1 MMKLQNRYMGIMK
14 FIMRRYKMKGIL
26 EKGLGEKF
34 VIETDLTKRLV
45 MDNVAKVYPVYKIRL
60 DKLYYNDQN
69 DRIATWVS
77 QYKTENNVDEINM
90 ENLDEYNTIIHNFV
104 TESNREALRKTQ
116 TNMELIGQNVPGVV
130 LQDGRIIDGNRRFT
144 CLRNIEE
151 KTGQTQYFEAVI
163 LDHNIKNDKKQIKML
178 ELMLQHGIDEKI
190 DYNPIDRLV
199 GVYNDVIETGLL
211 TAKEYAMGIGVKES
225 EVVQEI
231 EKAKLMVEFL
241 EFINAPKQFHLARHF
256 NIVDPLKELNT
267 MLKRINDEDK
277 KEDLKYSVFSQFLV
291 SPEGDATRYMRKIK
305 KIASNDRFLEG
316 YLDEQVDLVEK
327 VCDILEEH
335 PEVKENEI
343 AKIRSDEDLKRN
355 FYQSTEKHLNKVNSD
370 ATRNQPIKLV
380 EKAFDNLELI
390 DLNIL
395 NKLSVL
401 QVEEFSNNV
410 KDLKE
415 KINNL
420 EKALELLQV

>member
-1 MMKLQNRYMGIMK
+1 
-14 FIMRRYKMKGIL
+14 MKGIL

-34 VIETDLTKRLV
+34 VIETDLTKKLV
-45 MDNVAKVYPVYKIRL
+45 IDNVAKVYRVYKIRL

-90 ENLDEYNTIIHNFV
+90 ENLDEYNAIIHNFV

-163 LDHNIKNDKKQIKML
+163 LDHNIKNNKKQIKML

-277 KEDLKYSVFSQFLV
+277 KEDLKYSVFSQFLI

-327 VCDILEEH
+327 VCDILETH

-395 NKLSVL
+395 SKLSVL
-401 QVEEFSNNV
+401 QLEEFSNNV

-420 EKALELLQV
+420 EKAIELLQV

>member
-1 MMKLQNRYMGIMK
+1 MKC
-14 FIMRRYKMKGIL
+14 IL

-34 VIETDLTKRLV
+34 IIETDLTKKLV
-45 MDNVAKVYPVYKIRL
+45 IDNVAKVYPVHKIRL

-90 ENLDEYNTIIHNFV
+90 ENSDEYNAIIHNFV

-163 LDHNIKNDKKQIKML
+163 LDHNIKNNKKQIKML

-211 TAKEYAMGIGVKES
+211 TAKEYGMGIGVKES
-225 EVVQEI
+225 EVLQEI

-277 KEDLKYSVFSQFLV
+277 KESLKYSVFSQFLV

-305 KIASNDRFLEG
+305 KIASNDRFLER
-316 YLDEQVDLVEK
+316 YLYEQVDLVEK
-327 VCDILEEH
+327 VCSILEEH

-401 QVEEFSNNV
+401 QVEEFSNNI

>member
-1 MMKLQNRYMGIMK
+1 
-14 FIMRRYKMKGIL
+14 MKGIL

-34 VIETDLTKRLV
+34 VIETDLTKKLV
-45 MDNVAKVYPVYKIRL
+45 IDNVAKVYPVYKIRS

-90 ENLDEYNTIIHNFV
+90 ENLDEYNAIIHNFV

-163 LDHNIKNDKKQIKML
+163 LDHNIKNNKKQIKML

-277 KEDLKYSVFSQFLV
+277 KEDLKYSVFSQFLI

-305 KIASNDRFLEG
+305 D
-316 YLDEQVDLVEK
+316 
-327 VCDILEEH
+327 C
-335 PEVKENEI
+335 
-343 AKIRSDEDLKRN
+343 
-355 FYQSTEKHLNKVNSD
+355 
-370 ATRNQPIKLV
+370 
-380 EKAFDNLELI
+380 
-390 DLNIL
+390 
-395 NKLSVL
+395 
-401 QVEEFSNNV
+401 
-410 KDLKE
+410 
-415 KINNL
+415 
-420 EKALELLQV
+420 

>member
-1 MMKLQNRYMGIMK
+1 
-14 FIMRRYKMKGIL
+14 MKGIL
-26 EKGLGEKF
+26 EKGLREKF
-34 VIETDLTKRLV
+34 VIETDLTKKLV
-45 MDNVAKVYPVYKIRL
+45 IDNVAKVYPVYKIRL

-90 ENLDEYNTIIHNFV
+90 ENLDEYNAIIHNFV

-163 LDHNIKNDKKQIKML
+163 LDHNIKNNKKQIKML

-277 KEDLKYSVFSQFLV
+277 KEDLKYSVFSQFLI

-327 VCDILEEH
+327 VCDILETH

-395 NKLSVL
+395 SKLSVL
-401 QVEEFSNNV
+401 QLEEFSNNV

-420 EKALELLQV
+420 EKAIELLQV

>member
-1 MMKLQNRYMGIMK
+1 
-14 FIMRRYKMKGIL
+14 MKGIL

-34 VIETDLTKRLV
+34 VIETDLTKKLV
-45 MDNVAKVYPVYKIRL
+45 IDNVAKVYPVYKIRL

-90 ENLDEYNTIIHNFV
+90 ENLDEYNAIIHNFV

-163 LDHNIKNDKKQIKML
+163 LDHNIKNNKKQIKIL

>member
-1 MMKLQNRYMGIMK
+1 
-14 FIMRRYKMKGIL
+14 MKGIL
-26 EKGLGEKF
+26 EKGLREKF
-34 VIETDLTKRLV
+34 VIETDLTKKLV
-45 MDNVAKVYPVYKIRL
+45 IDNVAKVYPVYKIRL

-90 ENLDEYNTIIHNFV
+90 ENLDEYNAIIHNFV

-163 LDHNIKNDKKQIKML
+163 LDHNIKNNKKQIKML

-305 KIASNDRFLEG
+305 KIASNDRLLEG

-343 AKIRSDEDLKRN
+343 AKIRSYEDLKRN
-355 FYQSTEKHLNKVNSD
+355 FYQSTEKHLNRVNSD

-415 KINNL
+415 KVNKL

>member
-1 MMKLQNRYMGIMK
+1 
-14 FIMRRYKMKGIL
+14 MKGIL

-34 VIETDLTKRLV
+34 VIETDLTKKLV
-45 MDNVAKVYPVYKIRL
+45 IDNVAKVYPVYKIRL

-90 ENLDEYNTIIHNFV
+90 ENLDEYNAIIHNFV

-163 LDHNIKNDKKQIKML
+163 LDHNIKNNKKQIKML

-211 TAKEYAMGIGVKES
+211 TAKEYAMGIAVKES

-420 EKALELLQV
+420 EKALESLQA

>member
-1 MMKLQNRYMGIMK
+1 
-14 FIMRRYKMKGIL
+14 MKGIL

-34 VIETDLTKRLV
+34 VIETDLTKKLV
-45 MDNVAKVYPVYKIRL
+45 IDNVAKVYPVYKIRS

-90 ENLDEYNTIIHNFV
+90 ENLDEYNAIIHNFV

-163 LDHNIKNDKKQIKML
+163 LDHNIKNNKKQIKML

-277 KEDLKYSVFSQFLV
+277 KEDLKYSVFSQFLI

-327 VCDILEEH
+327 VCDILEAH

-410 KDLKE
+410 KELKE
-415 KINNL
+415 KINSL

>member
-1 MMKLQNRYMGIMK
+1 MKV
-14 FIMRRYKMKGIL
+14 IL

-34 VIETDLTKRLV
+34 VIETDLTKKLV
-45 MDNVAKVYPVYKIRL
+45 IDNVAKVYPVYKIRL

-90 ENLDEYNTIIHNFV
+90 ENLDEYNAIIHNFV

-163 LDHNIKNDKKQIKML
+163 LDHNIKNNKKQIKML

-291 SPEGDATRYMRKIK
+291 SPEGDATRYIRKIK

-355 FYQSTEKHLNKVNSD
+355 FYQSTEKYLNKVNSD

-415 KINNL
+415 KINKL

>member
-1 MMKLQNRYMGIMK
+1 
-14 FIMRRYKMKGIL
+14 MKGIL

>member
-1 MMKLQNRYMGIMK
+1 
-14 FIMRRYKMKGIL
+14 MKGIL

-34 VIETDLTKRLV
+34 VIETDLTKKLV
-45 MDNVAKVYPVYKIRL
+45 IDNVAKVYPVYKIRL

-90 ENLDEYNTIIHNFV
+90 ENLDEYNAIIHNFV

-163 LDHNIKNDKKQIKML
+163 LDHNIKNNKKQIKML

-335 PEVKENEI
+335 SEVKENEI

>member
-1 MMKLQNRYMGIMK
+1 
-14 FIMRRYKMKGIL
+14 MKGIL

-34 VIETDLTKRLV
+34 VIETDLTKKLV
-45 MDNVAKVYPVYKIRL
+45 IDNVAKVYPVYKIRL

-90 ENLDEYNTIIHNFV
+90 ENLDEYNAIIHNFV

-163 LDHNIKNDKKQIKML
+163 LDHNIKNNKKQIKML

-211 TAKEYAMGIGVKES
+211 TAKEYAMGIGVIES

>member
-1 MMKLQNRYMGIMK
+1 
-14 FIMRRYKMKGIL
+14 MKGIL

-34 VIETDLTKRLV
+34 VIETDLTKKLV
-45 MDNVAKVYPVYKIRL
+45 IDNVAKVYPVYKIRS

-77 QYKTENNVDEINM
+77 QYKTENNVDEISM
-90 ENLDEYNTIIHNFV
+90 ENLDEYNAIIHNFV

-163 LDHNIKNDKKQIKML
+163 LDHNIKNNKKQIKML

-327 VCDILEEH
+327 VCDILEAH

>member
-90 ENLDEYNTIIHNFV
+90 ENLDEYNAIIHNFV

-163 LDHNIKNDKKQIKML
+163 LDHNIKNNKKQIKML

>member
-1 MMKLQNRYMGIMK
+1 
-14 FIMRRYKMKGIL
+14 MKGIL

-34 VIETDLTKRLV
+34 VIETDLTKKLV
-45 MDNVAKVYPVYKIRL
+45 IDNVAKVYPVYKIRL

-90 ENLDEYNTIIHNFV
+90 ENLDEYNAIIHNFV

-163 LDHNIKNDKKQIKML
+163 LDHNIKNNKKQIKML

-241 EFINAPKQFHLARHF
+241 EFINAPKQVHLARHF

-327 VCDILEEH
+327 VCDILEAH

-355 FYQSTEKHLNKVNSD
+355 FYQSTEKYLNKVNSD

>member
-1 MMKLQNRYMGIMK
+1 
-14 FIMRRYKMKGIL
+14 MKGIL

-34 VIETDLTKRLV
+34 VIETDLTKKLV
-45 MDNVAKVYPVYKIRL
+45 IDNVAKVYPVYKIRL

-90 ENLDEYNTIIHNFV
+90 ENLDEYNAIIHNFV

-163 LDHNIKNDKKQIKML
+163 LDHNIKNNKKQIKML

-355 FYQSTEKHLNKVNSD
+355 FYQSTEKYLNKVNSD

-415 KINNL
+415 KVNKL

>member
-1 MMKLQNRYMGIMK
+1 
-14 FIMRRYKMKGIL
+14 MKGIL

-34 VIETDLTKRLV
+34 VIETDLTKKLV
-45 MDNVAKVYPVYKIRL
+45 IDNVAKVYPVYKIRL

-90 ENLDEYNTIIHNFV
+90 ENLDEYNAIIHNFV

-163 LDHNIKNDKKQIKML
+163 LDHNIKNNKKQIKML

-267 MLKRINDEDK
+267 MLKRIKDEDK

-305 KIASNDRFLEG
+305 KIASNDRFLER

-401 QVEEFSNNV
+401 QVEEFSNNI

>member
-1 MMKLQNRYMGIMK
+1 
-14 FIMRRYKMKGIL
+14 MKGIL

-34 VIETDLTKRLV
+34 VIETDLTKKLV
-45 MDNVAKVYPVYKIRL
+45 IDNVAKVYPVYKIRL

-90 ENLDEYNTIIHNFV
+90 ENLDGYNAIIHNFV
-104 TESNREALRKTQ
+104 TESNREALKKTQ

-144 CLRNIEE
+144 CLRNIDE
-151 KTGQTQYFEAVI
+151 KTGQSQYFEAVI
-163 LDHNIKNDKKQIKML
+163 LDHNIKNNKKQIKML

-277 KEDLKYSVFSQFLV
+277 KEDLKYSVFSQFLI

-327 VCDILEEH
+327 VCDILEAH

-355 FYQSTEKHLNKVNSD
+355 FYQSTEKHLNRVNSD

-395 NKLSVL
+395 NKLSIL
-401 QVEEFSNNV
+401 QVEEFSDNV

-415 KINNL
+415 KVNKL

>member
-1 MMKLQNRYMGIMK
+1 
-14 FIMRRYKMKGIL
+14 MKGIL

-34 VIETDLTKRLV
+34 VIETDLTKKLV
-45 MDNVAKVYPVYKIRL
+45 IDNVAKVYPVYKIRS

-90 ENLDEYNTIIHNFV
+90 ENLDEYNAIIHNFV

-163 LDHNIKNDKKQIKML
+163 LDHNIKNNKKQIKML

-327 VCDILEEH
+327 VCDILEAH